1 MMLRPTEKRALMRMW
16 RAIVLP
22 SVLVMLDM
30 VIKYLEVGQL
40 LIDWKVVG
48 VAGLTALAMGVSK
61 WIRDEIGRDI
71 KVA

>member
-1 MMLRPTEKRALMRMW
+1 MMLRQPRSGVMRMW
-16 RAIVLP
+16 RTIVLP

>member
-1 MMLRPTEKRALMRMW
+1 
-16 RAIVLP
+16 
-22 SVLVMLDM
+22 MLDM